1 MPRASR
7 VARPASRD
15 ARRAVEPVSAFA
27 VRRSSFVGQLRRV
40 IASDRSGAR
49 AARRAPPRGG
59 VMTFRRAAASRRLRE
74 PARPPPVAAWT
85 APAVR
90 SRVCARPRD

>member
-1 MPRASR
+1 
-7 VARPASRD
+7 D
-15 ARRAVEPVSAFA
+15 APVRTGFG
-27 VRRSSFVGQLRRV
+27 VRGSSFVGQLRRV

-85 APAVR
+85 ARAVR

>member
-7 VARPASRD
+7 GPLRAT
-15 ARRAVEPVSAFA
+15 RRRTGFGVRGSSFV

-40 IASDRSGAR
+40 IASDRSGVR

-74 PARPPPVAAWT
+74 PARPPPVAAST